1 VKSDCAIHHQST
13 GVSWNILD
21 TTLGSDPIAQVKGRS
36 LNVLVEALQIIVGRL
51 DDYPNESEFRIGQL
65 AAVNSEIEL
74 AERVCA
80 RLGKAVR
87 ALTGRRA
94 GKQAFA
100 IVDEYDVQDIL
111 HSLLRAYFKYPVKEN
126 PVSKVAGAASGRA
139 DLSIVFSRQV
149 VHGKDISIGNG
160 RCVLARSRPAGQSNR
175 RRDLQ
180 GYVA

>member
-1 VKSDCAIHHQST
+1 MTVAQLQADLESFRRELIQYRDLWNDSLEQPLPDYPVKNFNELEQRADALLRRLGRLRPYMEELHSAWIFHHQIT

-21 TTLGSDPIAQVKGRS
+21 TALGSDPIAQVKGRS
-36 LNVLVEALQIIVGRL
+36 LNVLVEALQIILGRL
-51 DDYPNESEFRIGQL
+51 DDYPKESEFRIGQL

-100 IVDEYDVQDIL
+100 VVDE
-111 HSLLRAYFKYPVKEN
+111 
-126 PVSKVAGAASGRA
+126 
-139 DLSIVFSRQV
+139 
-149 VHGKDISIGNG
+149 
-160 RCVLARSRPAGQSNR
+160 
-175 RRDLQ
+175 
-180 GYVA
+180 